1 MGLTKRIEFSYFWTS
16 IFIIVLLISSYALFS
31 EPSGGSLI
39 NLPDKAM
46 HFFLFLTL
54 SFLLNKSN
62 DYFKTSLFFII
73 FWSGKAPKGHGR
85 HLKGFLEGVAS
96 SSQSMGPWG
105 ATATPFTPIFII
117 SGHRFCVSTV
127 RCQPKKNN
135 FLNENFVFIE
145 LTTT

>member
-1 MGLTKRIEFSYFWTS
+1 MGLIKRIEFSYFWTS

-31 EPSGGSLI
+31 QPSGGSLI

-73 FWSGKAPKGHGR
+73 FYAVLSEIIQW
-85 HLKGFLEGVAS
+85 FLPYREGDFIDLFFNLLGILV
-96 SSQSMGPWG
+96 
-105 ATATPFTPIFII
+105 IFW
-117 SGHRFCVSTV
+117 
-127 RCQPKKNN
+127 KKIFFFSRVLQNKR
-135 FLNENFVFIE
+135 I
-145 LTTT
+145 T